1 MKLTI
6 RDNQHLNLVQCYTN
20 IFLSLKQVIMQLFAS
35 AILIS
40 SLLAVSYAVCIHV
53 PILMTLID
61 LPRLQRTNLL

>member
-6 RDNQHLNLVQCYTN
+6 RDNQHLNLEQCYTN